1 MATKTQSLDRYTY
14 SARAGRVSHLGLVEG
29 PAEDS
34 NLGHVA
40 VEEQWSLRRG
50 RHASAAVAAQ
60 QRKIEHDKKISAQT
74 VLARADVCAPDRV
87 Q

>member
-14 SARAGRVSHLGLVEG
+14 SARAGSVSHLGLVDG

-34 NLGHVA
+34 NLSNVA

-60 QRKIEHDKKISAQT
+60 QRKTEHNKKNVVVRT
-74 VLARADVCAPDRV
+74 TDPPW
-87 Q
+87 

>member
-1 MATKTQSLDRYTY
+1 MATKPQSLDRYTY
-14 SARAGRVSHLGLVEG
+14 SARAGSVSHLGLVDG

-34 NLGHVA
+34 NLSNVA

-60 QRKIEHDKKISAQT
+60 QRKTEHNKKNVVVRT
-74 VLARADVCAPDRV
+74 TDPPW
-87 Q
+87 